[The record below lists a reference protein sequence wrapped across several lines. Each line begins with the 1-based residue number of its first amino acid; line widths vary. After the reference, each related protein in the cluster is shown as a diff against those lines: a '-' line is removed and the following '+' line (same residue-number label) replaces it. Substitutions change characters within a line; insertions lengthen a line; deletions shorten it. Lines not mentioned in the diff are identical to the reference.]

1 MANAINWFEIPA
13 TNLSRAKAFYGTIL
27 NAELAVQEI
36 MDTQMAFLP
45 AEDGAVG
52 GAIVQGEGY
61 IPSADG
67 TIPYLNGGTD
77 LSGILEKVADAG
89 GEVVLPKTQISEE
102 IGYFAFF
109 MDTEGNKV
117 ALHSPS

>member
-13 TNLSRAKAFYGTIL
+13 TNFSRAKAFYSSIFD
-27 NAELAVQEI
+27 AELAVQKI
-36 MDTQMAFLP
+36 MDFEMAFLP
-45 AEDGAVG
+45 AAEGGVG
-52 GAIVQGEGY
+52 GAICHGEGY
-61 IPSADG
+61 TPSAEG

-77 LSGILEKVADAG
+77 LSVVLERVVGAG

-109 MDTEGNKV
+109 MDTEGNKI

>member
-13 TNLSRAKAFYGTIL
+13 TNFSRAKAFYSTIF

-36 MDTQMAFLP
+36 MDNQMAFLP
-45 AEDGAVG
+45 ATENGVG
-52 GAIVQGEGY
+52 GAIIQGEGY
-61 IPSADG
+61 TPSAEG
-67 TIPYLNGGTD
+67 TVPYLNGGTD
-77 LSGILEKVADAG
+77 LNVVLEKVADAG

-117 ALHSPS
+117 ALHSPD